1 MKNNFAVDA
10 LIVVFV
16 FLIGMSLL
24 ANEKEEVSSQISSE
38 IGAFDDL
45 INNGNVVEDGYLE
58 DIYKEDYEGNLIAK
72 LSLEVGNFIVNTL
85 NKGIDFA
92 LEGIKSILD

>member
-24 ANEKEEVSSQISSE
+24 ADEKEEVSSQISSE